1 MREKRAS
8 VRIIVDDEGVLR
20 VQLCGQSWYDEAEAN
35 RIYERISTLIREID
49 RTLKE
54 KAAAPSTRIM

>member
-1 MREKRAS
+1 MRPIL
-8 VRIIVDDEGVLR
+8 VRRSRGKPDL
-20 VQLCGQSWYDEAEAN
+20 
-35 RIYERISTLIREID
+35 ERISTLIREID